1 MANVKSIVFEIE
13 DQIRLGVLS
22 FQAIAVQFKVSY
34 HFVNT
39 VWEQMCAN
47 EFQEQSLGTKDI
59 VDIQSAVLYN
69 CITVID

>member
-47 EFQEQSLGTKDI
+47 EFQE
-59 VDIQSAVLYN
+59 
-69 CITVID
+69 